1 VGLGGWISETRRQY
15 GGAFPRCSGA
25 GCASSDRL
33 WRRLCRGQAGTR
45 LHGAWYCSPQCLER
59 AVRERFAHAAQPVLP
74 APPAQHR
81 IPLGL
86 LLLARGQVS
95 NHQLRVALEAQRSG
109 GRGLIGH
116 WLQELGFATEPQVTA
131 ALGLQWACPVLPAFA
146 ALDSRCTG
154 MLPFRLLEKFRMLPV
169 QFVASSSTLYIAF
182 SQGVDYAA
190 LYAIEQMLGCRTEAC
205 LIGHSTMDQV
215 LERIGHER
223 RPGEMLFEGW
233 RDVAE
238 MARITCSYALKL
250 GAQEVRDAACGEYVW
265 VRLESAQSLTDLLF
279 RRPVL
284 VRVQNQAQA
293 QAQGGDVPGRAFPEP
308 TAG

>member
-1 VGLGGWISETRRQY
+1 VGLGRWISETRRQW
-15 GGAFPRCSGA
+15 GGAFPRCSHA
-25 GCASSDRL
+25 GCTASGRV
-33 WRRLCRGQAGTR
+33 WRRLGWRPGGT
-45 LHGAWYCSPQCLER
+45 LLQGAWYCSPQCLEA
-59 AVRERFAHAAQPVLP
+59 AVRERFRRARQTVLP
-74 APPAQHR
+74 APPPQHR

-86 LLLARGQVS
+86 LLLSRGQVS
-95 NHQLRVALEAQRSG
+95 NNQLRLALEAQRSG
-109 GRGLIGH
+109 GQGPIGR
-116 WLQELGFATEPQVTA
+116 WLQQLGFATEPQVTA

-146 ALDSRCTG
+146 AIDSRCTG

-205 LIGHSTMDQV
+205 LLGHSTMDQV

-233 RDVAE
+233 RDVTE
-238 MARITCSYALKL
+238 MARITCGYALKL
-250 GAQEVRDAACGEYVW
+250 GAQEVRVAACGEYVW
-265 VRLESAQSLTDLLF
+265 VRLLPEEGVTDLLF

-284 VRVQNQAQA
+284 AEI
-293 QAQGGDVPGRAFPEP
+293 QGAAP
-308 TAG
+308 AGQPFHEFAAG